1 MSKIFIIYEG
11 EELAVENEKRQWQ
24 SKSQAMP
31 RIPRTKGERGYLTS
45 LIKLLNEVE
54 KQTDVN
60 NYISF
65 SGSKSKQKLESY
77 YIRLRPMKFL
87 YQKTVNGNWEI
98 NEKINYN
105 ANDDNYNKKVATL
118 LNDNIK
124 YISEML
130 NFIQEPKNINEILD
144 NANNEYFLTWKEN
157 SQIYDR
163 LHWFM
168 DLGMVDHIKYEK
180 KYVVNRLG
188 LEFLK
193 KNPPVKKEEI
203 NKYKYDVTD
212 EEVSI
217 IVPEW
222 ILDFDNYD
230 IEFDNIG
237 YIPGGIKNATQTI
250 VDVLEISR
258 NYTTYSNIKE
268 YLKENFDIASSSING
283 FITMLTKYDLLIR
296 KNDITYK
303 TSLLGEQLI
312 DSDDKNLLL
321 SFIFGLK
328 TKFFFEML
336 IELMKKSMTMKE
348 LASLGV
354 TKYKVSTDN
363 AELYRKRISIL
374 KNAKLIIEDV
384 KKTYTLTKRGR
395 LFAEKIIKLFEVEDN
410 IEESDK
416 HDLSEQ
422 HNVYNLLQDL
432 RLASVDSSN
441 YKNFETLL
449 NEFFKKLGFDTQ
461 LLAKPGTTDIILTAK
476 TVPNYVYSVNV
487 DAKTNRDGIITNN
500 LIDFETLKEHKNKH
514 NVDYVVVIGKEF
526 EKGRL
531 VDRAKNNKVTLF
543 ELDFLEELMSNH
555 QKYPLQSI
563 EYLPLFKQFG
573 IASIDVLKDYYEI
586 MKRRKE
592 LFKSIIK
599 TLINN
604 SDDEY
609 SKGILSMDNIYFSIK
624 DNEIFKDK
632 VLEKKE
638 LESMLALLSNPL
650 IDCVGSINNGKYYA
664 KGSLEDAILKFG
676 FYYNTDL

>member
-1 MSKIFIIYEG
+1 M
-11 EELAVENEKRQWQ
+11 
-24 SKSQAMP
+24 
-31 RIPRTKGERGYLTS
+31 
-45 LIKLLNEVE
+45 
-54 KQTDVN
+54 
-60 NYISF
+60 
-65 SGSKSKQKLESY
+65 
-77 YIRLRPMKFL
+77 
-87 YQKTVNGNWEI
+87 
-98 NEKINYN
+98 
-105 ANDDNYNKKVATL
+105 
-118 LNDNIK
+118 
-124 YISEML
+124 
-130 NFIQEPKNINEILD
+130 
-144 NANNEYFLTWKEN
+144 
-157 SQIYDR
+157 
-163 LHWFM
+163 
-168 DLGMVDHIKYEK
+168 
-180 KYVVNRLG
+180 
-188 LEFLK
+188 
-193 KNPPVKKEEI
+193 KKEEI

-336 IELMKKSMTMKE
+336 IELMKKSMIMKE